1 MQLEHDV
8 GKKAK
13 GEAKAGDAGGEAEEI
28 KGDGKGGVQAVCF
41 NESGDW
47 LISVL
52 RDNVHTLTIWE
63 WRTHTKLY
71 QQDMMQV
78 RRAATAT
85 TTSTSTATTNT
96 LTTLTTSTISPPVPP
111 SDGAGRP
118 PLVYGIKWNPV
129 ERPDLKGK
137 YPDNK
142 DCAFVTFGSKHLYFW
157 STNGSKDGRPINTE
171 LTGVGTCVL
180 RDGEAIKG

>member
-8 GKKAK
+8 GKKKAK

-78 RRAATAT
+78 RNSCAQFFSAQYSRR
-85 TTSTSTATTNT
+85 NI
-96 LTTLTTSTISPPVPP
+96 L
-111 SDGAGRP
+111 GAI
-118 PLVYGIKWNPV
+118 L
-129 ERPDLKGK
+129 
-137 YPDNK
+137 
-142 DCAFVTFGSKHLYFW
+142 
-157 STNGSKDGRPINTE
+157 
-171 LTGVGTCVL
+171 
-180 RDGEAIKG
+180 

>member
-8 GKKAK
+8 GKKKAK

-71 QQDMMQV
+71 QQDMMQARNSCAQFFGAILPT
-78 RRAATAT
+78 RRLSSGLPLVAQ
-85 TTSTSTATTNT
+85 
-96 LTTLTTSTISPPVPP
+96 
-111 SDGAGRP
+111 GAGRRRELGAQP
-118 PLVYGIKWNPV
+118 RVGHGLCQLVA
-129 ERPDLKGK
+129 RR
-137 YPDNK
+137 
-142 DCAFVTFGSKHLYFW
+142 
-157 STNGSKDGRPINTE
+157 GRAEARGARGRAAAAAQDRRRDRRLGE
-171 LTGVGTCVL
+171 LTRRVNTNSLV
-180 RDGEAIKG
+180 

>member
-1 MQLEHDV
+1 MQ
-8 GKKAK
+8 
-13 GEAKAGDAGGEAEEI
+13 GD
-28 KGDGKGGVQAVCF
+28 
-41 NESGDW
+41 
-47 LISVL
+47 
-52 RDNVHTLTIWE
+52 
-63 WRTHTKLY
+63 
-71 QQDMMQV
+71 
-78 RRAATAT
+78 
-85 TTSTSTATTNT
+85 
-96 LTTLTTSTISPPVPP
+96 
-111 SDGAGRP
+111 P

-180 RDGEAIKG
+180 RDGEAIKGRFMKKEKLDATTSGEKEVAATKEKNNDIQARN